1 MSEKKIIETPQ
12 EVKGKNPKVTVHP
25 KPEEKPNVKVNPQPQ
40 KPQTEEEAFMS
51 YMNQLISNAV
61 LDNEAIK
68 TKTVD
73 VLKSLG
79 QQLGIYMREVTRLKE
94 ELDKLKNPKKATE
107 TKKPENAPEPEK

>member
-1 MSEKKIIETPQ
+1 MSQEERKAQEKRKQEAPIKIPQ
-12 EVKGKNPKVTVHP
+12 GAQGK
-25 KPEEKPNVKVNPQPQ
+25 KPSVKVNPQP

-68 TKTVD
+68 TKTVE

-79 QQLGIYMREVTRLKE
+79 QQLGIYMREVSRLKA
-94 ELDKLKNPKKATE
+94 ELAKKE
-107 TKKPENAPEPEK
+107 KKEPEQKK